1 MTSSGAFEVTAHG
14 RPNRRR
20 AEPDEV
26 TPMKQSSR
34 PLHVLTLA
42 ILAAFPWSPAHAQA
56 STNTAAA
63 KGDGGQLQEI
73 IVTGTRRLENIKEV
87 PQSISAISSETLE
100 VINASGLDVR
110 VLSGRVPSL
119 NIESDFGRTFPR
131 FYIRGLGNTD
141 FDLNASQP
149 VGLVFDEVVQES
161 PILKGFPLFDM
172 EQVEVLRGPQ
182 GTLFGRNSPAGVM
195 KFDSA
200 KPSRRFE
207 GYGTIGFGRFSA
219 VNAEAALNVPVSDD
233 WALRT
238 SLLSQSAASR
248 VHNPRPTGEQNL
260 EGYHDTAARAQVSY
274 KNGGFNALLGL
285 HGRDYKG
292 NATLFR
298 ANIIQ
303 KGTNDL
309 VNGFDPAFYPTDGLN
324 SQTLRSD
331 GVNARLRWELD
342 GVTLH
347 SITAYDHAK
356 YYSRGD
362 VDGGY
367 GAVFLPNSQIGG
379 KSNPAVMGPAYPG
392 QDVVIPFPAETA
404 DGIPSLKQMT
414 QEFRVESRTK
424 DALQWL
430 AGLYF
435 FSEKLQ
441 VDSFDYNSFAPGNP
455 QDGYA
460 VQHQTAKSYA
470 VFGSLNYAISPELKV
485 RGGVRYTDD
494 KKDFDAIGGFN
505 NLPLITAHPKANN
518 TSWDVGANYA
528 LDSATSLFARV
539 ATGYRAP
546 SIQGRVLFGTS
557 ISIAKPEKALSV
569 EAGFKSDLL
578 NKTLRLS
585 ATAFSYSVT
594 DLQLTA
600 GSGSVNQNQLVNAKK
615 ATGQGFELEAQA
627 ILAREWRT
635 TLGLSYNDTQIKD
648 PNLFV
653 APCGGGCTVTNPAG
667 PVAGTVLIGGNPLP
681 RAPKWV
687 ANWTLRYSTEVANGN
702 LFVLTD
708 WAYKDKY
715 NMFLY
720 EAKEYTAKALLEGGL
735 RVGYGWAEGRYEIAA
750 YSRNITDRRQVV
762 AAIDFNNLTGIINE
776 PRSYGVQLRVN
787 F

>member
-1 MTSSGAFEVTAHG
+1 MMMRSL
-14 RPNRRR
+14 
-20 AEPDEV
+20 
-26 TPMKQSSR
+26 PMQ
-34 PLHVLTLA
+34 VLVLA
-42 ILAAFPWSPAHAQA
+42 MLAAYPWSPARAQ
-56 STNTAAA
+56 STANSDAP
-63 KGDGGQLQEI
+63 KGDATQLKEV

-87 PQSISAISSETLE
+87 PQSISTISGESLE
-100 VINASGLDVR
+100 IVNASGQDIR
-110 VLSGRVPSL
+110 ALSGRVPSL

-149 VGLVFDEVVQES
+149 VGLIYDEVVQES
-161 PILKGFPLFDM
+161 PILKGFPLFDID
-172 EQVEVLRGPQ
+172 QVEVLRGPQ

-200 KPSRRFE
+200 KPTRRFE

-219 VNAEAALNVPVSDD
+219 INAEAAVNVPVSDD

-238 SLLSQSAASR
+238 SLLAQRASDR
-248 VHNPRPTGEQNL
+248 VHNPRPTGEKDL
-260 EGYHDTAARAQVSY
+260 EGYNDSAARLQAAY
-274 KNGGFNALLGL
+274 RNGDFYALFGA

-298 ANIIQ
+298 ANIIK

-309 VNGFDPAFYPTDGLN
+309 VDGFDPAVYPTDGLN
-324 SQTLRSD
+324 SQTLRSY
-331 GVNARLRWELD
+331 GVSARLRWELG
-342 GVTLH
+342 GVTVH
-347 SITAYDHAK
+347 SITAYDKAK

-367 GAVFLPNSQIGG
+367 GAVFLPNSQIAG
-379 KSNPAVMGPAYPG
+379 KSNPEVMGPAYPN
-392 QDVVIPFPAETA
+392 QDIVIPFPAETA
-404 DGIPSLKQMT
+404 DGIPSLKQVT
-414 QEFRVESRTK
+414 QEIRVESRTN
-424 DALQWL
+424 DPLQWL
-430 AGLYF
+430 AGLYLF
-435 FSEKLQ
+435 NEKLQ
-441 VDSFDYNSFAPGNP
+441 VDSFDFNSFAPGNP

-470 VFGSLNYAISPELKV
+470 VFGSLNYALSTALKI
-485 RGGVRYTDD
+485 RGGVRYTND
-494 KKDFDAIGGFN
+494 KKDFDAKGGFN
-505 NLPLITAHPKANN
+505 NLALITTNPKATN
-518 TSWDVGANYA
+518 TSWDLGANYA
-528 LDSATSLFARV
+528 LDTATSLFARV

-546 SIQGRVLFGTS
+546 SIQGRVLFGNS

-569 EAGFKSDLL
+569 EAGFKSDLM
-578 NKTLRLS
+578 NKTVRLS
-585 ATAFSYSVT
+585 GTVFSYRVT

-627 ILAREWRT
+627 ILARDWRT
-635 TLGLSYNDTQIKD
+635 TLGLSYNDTEIKD
-648 PNLFV
+648 ANLFV
-653 APCGGGCTVTNPAG
+653 APCGGGCTVTNKAG
-667 PVAGTVLIGGNPLP
+667 SVAGTVLIGGNPLP

-687 ANWTLRYSTEVANGN
+687 ANWTLKYSTEVANGS
-702 LFVLTD
+702 LYVLTD
-708 WAYKDKY
+708 WAYKDQY

-720 EAKEYTAKALLEGGL
+720 EAKEYTAKSLLEGGL
-735 RVGYGWAEGRYEIAA
+735 RVGYIWAAGRYEVAA

-776 PRSYGVQLRVN
+776 PRSYGVQLRMN